1 MDVVVTVTS
10 SGAIPQYPV
19 VKLPFDWQERAW
31 LVKGFWEGAEWK
43 ERWEYLLPEDE
54 REAVSDWLYRQNV
67 ARRLIEQIRYLT
79 SLPNPDWK
87 EIHRLGE
94 EIPLKTHVST
104 PSWRGE
110 PIQFLNKL
118 AEVKAMDDV
127 EKAFSNKS
135 DDFRRFIDWND
146 NEYIHQRR
154 DVAPEALFRME
165 RATQEARFARM
176 SNQTI
181 ADLWRRKGLMHP
193 DQVAVI
199 EKEVAVRCGH
209 EIASAIKE
217 ANSVE
222 PATVLLKLASREIKN
237 IVGIMYDPD
246 DGLSTIWTRTKK
258 YRIRVVV
265 EGDLVVSFRLEP
277 QANCL
282 DKLTV
287 YGE

>member
-1 MDVVVTVTS
+1 MKVIVTLSS

-19 VKLPFDWQERAW
+19 VKLPFDWQERARMIARS
-31 LVKGFWEGAEWK
+31 WEGEELK
-43 ERWEYLLPEDE
+43 ERYEYPIPEDE
-54 REAVSDWLYRQNV
+54 QEALSDWLHRQGV
-67 ARRLIEQIRYLT
+67 ARLLIKHIMHL
-79 SLPNPDWK
+79 SFLPNPDWR

-94 EIPLKTHVST
+94 AIPLKTHVST

-118 AEVKAMDDV
+118 AEAKAMDDV
-127 EKAFSNKS
+127 EKAFSNKR
-135 DDFRRFIDWND
+135 DDFRRFIDWD
-146 NEYIHQRR
+146 ENEYIHQRR

-176 SNQTI
+176 NNQTI
-181 ADLWRRKGLMHP
+181 ADMWRRKGIMYP

-199 EKEVAVRCGH
+199 ENEVSIRCGQD
-209 EIASAIKE
+209 IASAIKE
-217 ANSVE
+217 ANSIE

-237 IVGIMYDPD
+237 IVWIMYDP

-258 YRIRVVV
+258 YRARVVV
-265 EGDLVVSFRLEP
+265 EGDLVISFRLEQP
-277 QANCL
+277 ANCL
-282 DKLTV
+282 DKLGA